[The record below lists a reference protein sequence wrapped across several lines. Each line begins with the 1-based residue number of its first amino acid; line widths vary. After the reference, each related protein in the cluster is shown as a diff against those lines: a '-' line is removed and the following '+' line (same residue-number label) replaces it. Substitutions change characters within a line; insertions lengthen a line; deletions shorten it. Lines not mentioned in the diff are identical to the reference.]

1 MSAEKLANRYSSAF
15 FDDAVANQKLE
26 KVKQDVNLIAQTI
39 TVSKDFDNFIKNPI
53 IETSKKQSVIQ
64 ELFASKLD
72 TVTMNFLKLLIV
84 NRREMYLPL
93 ILKKFVNKYNDVNGI
108 TEVNVSVAAEL
119 DAATQN
125 KIEDFIK
132 KQSGKPNVK
141 INQKVDASILG
152 GFVIDFGDKIL
163 DNSVKYKLNKIR
175 QELLA

>member
-93 ILKKFVNKYNDVNGI
+93 ILKKFVKLCVNMM
-108 TEVNVSVAAEL
+108 
-119 DAATQN
+119 
-125 KIEDFIK
+125 
-132 KQSGKPNVK
+132 
-141 INQKVDASILG
+141 
-152 GFVIDFGDKIL
+152 
-163 DNSVKYKLNKIR
+163 
-175 QELLA
+175 

>member
-1 MSAEKLANRYSSAF
+1 M
-15 FDDAVANQKLE
+15 Q
-26 KVKQDVNLIAQTI
+26 
-39 TVSKDFDNFIKNPI
+39 
-53 IETSKKQSVIQ
+53 
-64 ELFASKLD
+64 
-72 TVTMNFLKLLIV
+72 
-84 NRREMYLPL
+84 
-93 ILKKFVNKYNDVNGI
+93 
-108 TEVNVSVAAEL
+108 
-119 DAATQN
+119 ATQN